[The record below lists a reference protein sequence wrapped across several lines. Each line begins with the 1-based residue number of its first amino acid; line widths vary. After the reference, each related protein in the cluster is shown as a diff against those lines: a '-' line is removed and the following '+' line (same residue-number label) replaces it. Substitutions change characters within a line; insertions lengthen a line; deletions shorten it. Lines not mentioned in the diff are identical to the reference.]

1 MAQFVVT
8 QTYFYSFT
16 FSYPENSE
24 SAQETVLKIMTSF
37 INNEIIKSEQNESV
51 GNSSTSQNLLRYRV
65 SQNQAYFYSRP
76 DINFRRDAYL
86 VLGEFVESSLI
97 ENGFA
102 YVEYKNQQGIVTT
115 GWILLSDL
123 E

>member
-1 MAQFVVT
+1 
-8 QTYFYSFT
+8 
-16 FSYPENSE
+16 
-24 SAQETVLKIMTSF
+24 
-37 INNEIIKSEQNESV
+37 
-51 GNSSTSQNLLRYRV
+51 
-65 SQNQAYFYSRP
+65 
-76 DINFRRDAYL
+76 
-86 VLGEFVESSLI
+86 LGEFVESSLI